1 MLSIR
6 KIGVL
11 GRTYRHLNRYRKI
24 LAIFFKYGYG
34 DLIELLKIDHYI
46 EVGLEMISR
55 KRRDRIARLSRAER
69 IRMALEELGPTYI
82 KLGQALSTRPDLIAV
97 DFVVELAKLQD
108 KVPPRPFEEIKATV
122 EKELGA
128 PLDQLFTRFN
138 EVSLAAASIGQ
149 VHRARLLD
157 GEEVAIKVQHAGIK
171 KTIEVDL
178 EIMLHMATL
187 MERNI
192 EEIAPYRP
200 IKIVEEFARTLEKE
214 IDYTIEAT
222 SMERFRRQ
230 FLDDPHI
237 YVPKVFRAT
246 STERVLTMEYIKGVK
261 VSDLEGL
268 AAAEI
273 DPKIITSRGAE
284 LWLKQVFDHGFFHA
298 DPHPGNLF
306 ALPDNVICL
315 LDFGMMSSL
324 DRYTKEIFVEIID
337 SVVNRDETKAV
348 QTILRLTSYDDEPD
362 IRILERE
369 VADFMGQHLYKPLK
383 DIEFGKLL
391 QDLLRLVSQHRLR
404 MPPNIF
410 LMLKSFATM
419 EGVARMLDPEFN
431 MVLKAAP
438 FIRRVKLARFLPH
451 HIAAELYRY
460 SGEMIEFLQQMP
472 RDILEINRL
481 IRQRRL
487 TLRLEHQNLDNLLG
501 VLHKISNRIA
511 FAIVIA
517 ALLVGSALIVFAR
530 TPPLVYGISLIGIIG
545 FLAAAAM
552 GFWLLVA
559 VLKKGL

>member
-6 KIGVL
+6 KIGFL

-34 DLIELLKIDHYI
+34 DLVELLKIDQYI
-46 EVGLEMISR
+46 ETGLQIISR

-82 KLGQALSTRPDLIAV
+82 KFGQVLSTRPDLIAV

-108 KVPPRPFEEIKATV
+108 KVSPRPFEEIKATV
-122 EKELGA
+122 EKELKA
-128 PLDQLFTRFN
+128 PLDRLFARFD
-138 EVSLAAASIGQ
+138 EKSLASASIGQ

-157 GEEVAIKVQHAGIK
+157 GEDVAIKVQHAGIK

-178 EIMLHMATL
+178 EIMLYLATL

-200 IKIVEEFARTLEKE
+200 VKIVEEFARTLEKE

-222 SMERFRRQ
+222 SMERFRHQ

-237 YVPKVFRAT
+237 YVPKVFRKT
-246 STERVLTMEYIKGVK
+246 STEHVLTMEYVQGVK
-261 VSDLEGL
+261 VSDLKGL
-268 AAAEI
+268 AAAGI

-298 DPHPGNLF
+298 DPHPGNFF
-306 ALPDNVICL
+306 ALPGNVICL

-369 VADFMGQHLYKPLK
+369 VADFMGLHLYKPLK

-410 LMLKSFATM
+410 LMLKAFATM
-419 EGVARMLDPEFN
+419 EGVARMLDPDFN
-431 MVLKAAP
+431 MVLTAAP
-438 FIRRVKLARFLPH
+438 FIRRVKLSRFLPH
-451 HIAAELYRY
+451 HIAGELYRF
-460 SGEMIEFLQQMP
+460 SGEMLTFLQQMP

-481 IRQRRL
+481 IRQKRL
-487 TLRLEHQNLDNLLG
+487 TLRLEHQNLDNILG

-517 ALLVGSALIVFAR
+517 ALLIGSALIVFAR
-530 TPPLVYGISLIGIIG
+530 TPPLVYGISAIGIVG
-545 FLAAAAM
+545 FLTAAVM
-552 GFWLLVA
+552 GLWLLVA
-559 VLKKGL
+559 ILRKGL